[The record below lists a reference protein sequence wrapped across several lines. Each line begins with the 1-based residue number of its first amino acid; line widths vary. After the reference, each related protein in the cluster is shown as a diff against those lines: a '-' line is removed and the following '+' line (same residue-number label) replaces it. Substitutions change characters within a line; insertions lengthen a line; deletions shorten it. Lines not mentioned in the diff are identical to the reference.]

1 MHRFAP
7 LLENKLAK
15 RLGAGFLCLILL
27 VLVLTGVLLARL
39 SLPAVPV
46 IGLAVLGLGL
56 VGWLVWQTFAVLTGD
71 VTALA
76 EDLPGIRQ
84 KLLENQRAEEN
95 LHQVQE
101 HLEDLVRERTA
112 ELTALTDI
120 GKALSSTLGVNEL
133 LKLIYQQTQRILK
146 IENMYIALYDPEQDE
161 VEFAFSYR
169 VDGVAPGS
177 RQPAGV
183 GLTGRIIRTRRS
195 ILICGSAEMEQAV
208 RDLGA
213 IIDGLLPVSWLGV
226 PMLIGERVL
235 GVITVQHF
243 NKPNAYSRSD
253 LTLME
258 AIASQ
263 AAVALENARLFE
275 VTRQANAILE
285 KRAAYLQASSLVG
298 QQAVSLLELKT
309 LLAQVVYAIQSQFHY
324 YFVGIWLID
333 AEGHWIVL
341 QASAGPG
348 AEKARGL
355 ELRIPFEAQV
365 SLVAGVSRLGRSR
378 LMNDVRQAPDY
389 LALEPFSDETRAELV
404 IPLRTGEKTIGVLD
418 VGSDRVGTFTTDDQS
433 ALETVSTQIAIAIE
447 NARMYSGEQ
456 MRARRQE
463 ALVRLSA
470 RLTAAL
476 DEDEVCRG
484 VVEGLQDE
492 ALGYSYLALYLIDEN
507 TGARVVRAGAGLI
520 QYLPP
525 DLRLPPGVGVSEQVL
540 RDGKLHYLADVRCEP
555 AYLPGLNGSEVDLPI
570 SIDGKLSGV
579 LVVENSQVNA
589 FGPDDFETL
598 TVAAGQLGLALGRI
612 RLLKETQE
620 RVAELA
626 AVNRVSQLVASQL
639 DLQAICEIVS
649 HTLQEI
655 FKVEVVYFS
664 IYDASTRMIL
674 PLASLIRGQILE
686 LGLRP
691 FPLGE
696 GLSSIIINSKQP
708 LLINQDYEQIA
719 SGLGHRRIADEAPK
733 SWLGV
738 PIFSGEEVI
747 GVVSVQSLEQE
758 NRFTQADLRLLNT
771 ISANLSA
778 AIQNARLYD
787 SVQQELAERKKAEE
801 ALQESE
807 QHLADIINFL
817 PDATFVIN
825 QHGQVIAW
833 NRAMEAMTG
842 VEAAQILGKGDYEY
856 ALPFYQTRRPVLI
869 DLVSSTDTA
878 QDAKF
883 GYVNLLRSAD
893 GRLVAEGFAPA
904 LKGQESYFL
913 GTAAI
918 LYDSKGKMV
927 GAIETIRDIT
937 DRKRADEEIRRLN
950 TELEERVRERTAQLE
965 AANRELE
972 AFSYSVSH
980 DLRAP
985 LRAIDGFSKILEAE
999 YAGVLDEAG
1008 KGYLG
1013 RVREAARRMSTLT
1026 DDLLKLSRL
1035 TRSEIRRHPIDLSQL
1050 ARQIAADFQAATP
1063 ERIVQLTIQPGLV
1076 AEADANLLRIV
1087 LENLLGN
1094 AWKFTAKQPEAQI
1107 EFGAIAQEGSLA
1119 YFVRDNGAGFDMT
1132 YADKLFGA
1140 FQRLHSEQDF
1150 PGSGI
1155 GLATVQRIIR
1165 RHGGRVWAESAPQAG
1180 ASFYFTV

>member
-1 MHRFAP
+1 MQRFAS
-7 LLENKLAK
+7 LLQNKLVR
-15 RLGAGFLCLILL
+15 RLGAGFLSLGFLSAVLTGFLL
-27 VLVLTGVLLARL
+27 AQSVWPTWLVLGLTVLGLGAAGWLVWESFLVLTGEVA
-39 SLPAVPV
+39 S
-46 IGLAVLGLGL
+46 
-56 VGWLVWQTFAVLTGD
+56 
-71 VTALA
+71 LA
-76 EDLPGIRQ
+76 EYLPGVRQ

-101 HLEDLVRERTA
+101 HLEDLVRERTV

-133 LKLIYQQTQRILK
+133 LKLIYAQTQRILK
-146 IENMYIALYDPEQDE
+146 IENMYIAIYHPEQDD

-177 RQPAGV
+177 RQSAGV
-183 GLTGRIIRTRRS
+183 GLTGRIIRTRAS
-195 ILICGSAEMEQAV
+195 VLICGQAEMEAAIHEM
-208 RDLGA
+208 GA
-213 IIDGLLPVSWLGV
+213 IVDGMLPVAWLGV

-235 GVITVQHF
+235 GVIAVQHF
-243 NKPNAYSRSD
+243 NNPHAYSRSD
-253 LTLME
+253 LSLME

-275 VTRQANAILE
+275 ITSQANATLE

-298 QQAVSLLELKT
+298 QQAISLLELKT
-309 LLAQVVYAIQSQFHY
+309 LLSQVVYAIQSQFHY

-333 AEGHWIVL
+333 AENRWVVL
-341 QASAGPG
+341 QASSGPG

-355 ELRIPFEAQV
+355 DLRIPLEALV
-365 SLVAGVSRLGRSR
+365 SLVAGVSRSGHSHLI
-378 LMNDVRQAPDY
+378 NDVRHASAY
-389 LALEPFSDETRAELV
+389 LAMEPFASETRAELV

-447 NARMYSGEQ
+447 NARMYHGEQ

-476 DEDEVCRG
+476 NEDEVCQG

-492 ALGYSYLALYLIDEN
+492 SLGYAYLALYLTEAG
-507 TGARVVRAGAGLI
+507 TGDRVVRAGAGLI

-525 DLRLPPGVGVSEQVL
+525 DRRLPRGVGVSEQVL
-540 RDGKLHYLADVRCEP
+540 RDGKLHYLADVRQFP
-555 AYLPGLNGSEVDLPI
+555 AYVPGLNGSEVDVPI
-570 SIDGKLSGV
+570 FIDGCLSGV
-579 LVVENSQVNA
+579 LVVENFEINA

-598 TVAAGQLGLALGRI
+598 TVAAGQAGLALGRI

-620 RVAELA
+620 HLAELA

-639 DLQAICEIVS
+639 DLRAICEIVS

-655 FKVEVVYFS
+655 FNVEVVYFS
-664 IYDASTRMIL
+664 IYDAATRMIL
-674 PLASLIRGQILE
+674 PLVSLIRGQIPE
-686 LGLRP
+686 RGLAP

-696 GLSSIIINSKQP
+696 GLSSVILNSKQP
-708 LLINQDYEQIA
+708 LLINQNYKQIA
-719 SGLGHRRIADEAPK
+719 SGLGHRPISDELPK

-738 PIFSGEEVI
+738 PIFSGDEVI

-758 NRFTQADLRLLNT
+758 NRFTQADVRLLST
-771 ISANLSA
+771 IAANLSA

-787 SVQQELAERKKAEE
+787 SVQNELAERKRAEE

-825 QHGQVIAW
+825 QLGQVIAW

-842 VEAAQILGKGDYEY
+842 VEAADMLGKDNYEY
-856 ALPFYQTRRPVLI
+856 ALPFYQSRRPVLI
-869 DLVSSTDTA
+869 DLVSA
-878 QDAKF
+878 PDASQADHPE
-883 GYVNLLRSAD
+883 YSHLRRFDD
-893 GRLVAEGFAPA
+893 GRLAGEGFAPA
-904 LKGQESYFL
+904 LKGQPAYFL
-913 GTAAI
+913 GTAAL
-918 LYDSKGKMV
+918 LYDSKGSVV
-927 GAIETIRDIT
+927 GAIEIIRDIS

-950 TELEERVRERTAQLE
+950 AELEERVRERTAQLE

-999 YAGVLDEAG
+999 YTETLDETG
-1008 KGYLG
+1008 KGYLE

-1035 TRSEIRRHPIDLSQL
+1035 TRSEIRRLPIDLSLL
-1050 ARQIAADFQAATP
+1050 ARQICADFQAANP
-1063 ERIVQLTIQPGLV
+1063 ERQVEIIIQPSLV
-1076 AEADANLLRIV
+1076 AVADPNLLRIV

-1094 AWKFTAKQPEAQI
+1094 AWKFTAKQPQTTI
-1107 EFGAIAQEGSLA
+1107 EFGAITQEGRPA
-1119 YFVRDNGAGFDMT
+1119 YFVRDNGAGFEMA

-1140 FQRLHSEQDF
+1140 FQRLHSEQEF
-1150 PGSGI
+1150 PGTGI
-1155 GLATVQRIIR
+1155 GLATVQRIIH
-1165 RHGGRVWAESAPQAG
+1165 RHGGRVWAESAPNAG
-1180 ASFYFTV
+1180 ATFYFTV